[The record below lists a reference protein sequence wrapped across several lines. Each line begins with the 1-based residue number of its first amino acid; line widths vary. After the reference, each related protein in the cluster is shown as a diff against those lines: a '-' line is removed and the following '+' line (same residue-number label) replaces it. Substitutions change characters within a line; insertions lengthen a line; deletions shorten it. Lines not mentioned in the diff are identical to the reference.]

1 MKKNDEMAMDFGV
14 FASIL
19 YSMSEGNHFEKENQQ
34 LLEVRNQIG
43 EVVVGLGD
51 LVDRLLVSL
60 LCNGH
65 VLIEGVPGL
74 AKTLTVSTLAQ
85 TLGVDF
91 SRIQFT
97 PDLLPGDLIGTLIY
111 NQQSG
116 EFTPHK
122 GPVFSNIVLAD
133 EINRSPAKVQS
144 ALLEAMQE
152 KQVTIGTDSY
162 KLDEP
167 FLVLATQNPI
177 EQEGTYPLPEAQLDR
192 FMLKVMVEYPTLEEE
207 HLIMKRMSVNRPKTE
222 VRSVMSGEDIL
233 TMRTKLD
240 SIHTSEALERYVL
253 KLVDATRNPATYGLD
268 ELEPFINHGVSPRAS
283 IFLIKGARAHAMLEG
298 RDYVTP
304 QDVKWIAPDILRHRI
319 SITYKAEAEGK
330 DVEYIVKKILSTVET
345 VNDGEVSDA
354 E

>member
-1 MKKNDEMAMDFGV
+1 MKAVTENNQFVEENRRLTQVREEMA
-14 FASIL
+14 
-19 YSMSEGNHFEKENQQ
+19 K
-34 LLEVRNQIG
+34 
-43 EVVVGLGD
+43 VVVGLGD

-74 AKTLTVSTLAQ
+74 AKTLTVSTMAR
-85 TLGVDF
+85 TLGVQF

-116 EFTPHK
+116 DFTPHK
-122 GPVFSNIVLAD
+122 GPVFANIVLAD

-152 KQVTIGTDSY
+152 RQVTIGTKSY
-162 KLDEP
+162 PLDEP

-177 EQEGTYPLPEAQLDR
+177 EQEGTYSLPEAQLDR
-192 FMLKVMVEYPTLEEE
+192 FMLKVNVEYPTLDEE
-207 HLIMKRMSVNRPKTE
+207 HIIMKRMAVNQPDMQVRP
-222 VRSVMSGEDIL
+222 VMSGEDIL
-233 TMRTKLD
+233 KMRESLD
-240 SIHTSEALERYVL
+240 AIHTSELIEKYVL
-253 KLVDATRNPATYGLD
+253 RIVDATRNPATYGLD
-268 ELEPFINHGVSPRAS
+268 ELAPLINHGASPRAS
-283 IFLIKGARAHAMLEG
+283 IFMLKGARAHALLEG

-304 QDVKWIAPDILRHRI
+304 HDVKWIAMDVLRHRV

-330 DVEYIVKKILSTVET
+330 DVEYVLKRILSTVET
-345 VNDGEVSDA
+345 VE
-354 E
+354 

>member
-1 MKKNDEMAMDFGV
+1 VIDDNATEARF
-14 FASIL
+14 I
-19 YSMSEGNHFEKENQQ
+19 EENRQ
-34 LLEVRNQIG
+34 LSEVRAEIG
-43 EVVVGLGD
+43 QVVVGLGD
-51 LVDRLLVSL
+51 LVDKLLISL

-74 AKTLTVSTLAQ
+74 AKTLTVSTMAS

-111 NQQSG
+111 NQKTG
-116 EFTPHK
+116 DFTPHK
-122 GPVFSNIVLAD
+122 GPVFANIVLAD

-162 KLDEP
+162 ALEEP

-192 FMLKVMVEYPTLEEE
+192 FMLKINVKYPSLDEE
-207 HLIMKRMSVNRPKTE
+207 HEIMKRMSVNAPKMK
-222 VRSVMSGEDIL
+222 VCSVMTGAQIL
-233 TMRTKLD
+233 KMRESLD
-240 SIHTSEALERYVL
+240 GIHANETIEKYVL
-253 KLVDATRNPATYGLD
+253 RIVDATRNPASYGLE
-268 ELEPFINHGVSPRAS
+268 ELQPLINHGVSPRAS
-283 IFLIKGARAHAMLEG
+283 IFLMKGARAHALLAG

-304 QDVKWIAPDILRHRI
+304 HDVKWIAMDVLRHRV

-330 DVEYIVKKILSTVET
+330 NVDYILKQILSTVET
-345 VNDGEVSDA
+345 VE
-354 E
+354 

>member
-1 MKKNDEMAMDFGV
+1 MTEDSQFNT
-14 FASIL
+14 
-19 YSMSEGNHFEKENQQ
+19 ENQK
-34 LLEVRNQIG
+34 LTEVRQEIA
-43 EVVVGLGD
+43 EVVVGQSD
-51 LVDRLLVSL
+51 LVDRLLVCL

-74 AKTLTVSTLAQ
+74 AKTLTVSTMAQ

-122 GPVFSNIVLAD
+122 GPVFANIVLAD

-162 KLDEP
+162 SLDEP

-207 HLIMKRMSVNRPKTE
+207 HTIMNRMSVSQPKMS
-222 VRSVMSGEDIL
+222 VKRVMSAEDIL
-233 TMRTKLD
+233 SMRARLD
-240 SIHTSEALERYVL
+240 DIHTSDTLEKYVL
-253 KLVDATRNPATYGLD
+253 KIVDATRHPENYGLD
-268 ELEPFINHGVSPRAS
+268 DLKPLITHGVSPRAS
-283 IFLIKGARAHAMLEG
+283 IFLIKGAKAHALLEG

-304 QDVKWIAPDILRHRI
+304 QDVKWIAMDVLRHRVA
-319 SITYKAEAEGK
+319 ITYKAEAEGK
-330 DVEYIVKKILSTVET
+330 DVEYILNRILSTVET
-345 VNDGEVSDA
+345 IDNG
-354 E
+354 